1 MTAATFDNILARR
14 LNTFVALSRKELER
28 LAEIQHNPFKVE
40 RGQLL
45 LREGQTDPK
54 VFILQAGWGCSYKLL
69 PNGSR
74 QIISF
79 ALAGDIAGL
88 HSVFL
93 RKADHSFLSLTDT
106 RVNVLGG
113 PHIMRCVAEFPRLR
127 AALLWAASRDAAMV
141 VEHLVS
147 IGRRNALERTAHLFV
162 ELAERMRLIGQKT
175 PTEFECPLSQ
185 FVLAD
190 ALGLTSIHVNRT
202 LRDLRERN
210 YSPCAKA
217 LRRSTISK
225 PSESS
230 RDFRYLLEQDRS
242 PSERE

>member
-1 MTAATFDNILARR
+1 MPAAAFDNILARR
-14 LNTFVALSRKELER
+14 LTNFVALSRKELKH
-28 LAEIQHNPFKVE
+28 LAELQYNPLEVE

-45 LREGQTDPK
+45 LQDGQTEPK
-54 VFILQAGWGCSYKLL
+54 AFILHAGWGCSYKLL

-79 ALAGDIAGL
+79 ALAGEIAGL
-88 HSVFL
+88 RSMFL
-93 RKADHSFLSLTDT
+93 RKADHSFSSLTNT
-106 RVNVLGG
+106 TVNVVERA
-113 PHIMRCVAEFPRLR
+113 HIMRCVAEFPRLR

-147 IGRRNALERTAHLFV
+147 IGRRNALERTAHLFM
-162 ELAERMRLIGQKT
+162 ELAERMRPIGQNT
-175 PTEFECPLSQ
+175 ATEFECPLSQ